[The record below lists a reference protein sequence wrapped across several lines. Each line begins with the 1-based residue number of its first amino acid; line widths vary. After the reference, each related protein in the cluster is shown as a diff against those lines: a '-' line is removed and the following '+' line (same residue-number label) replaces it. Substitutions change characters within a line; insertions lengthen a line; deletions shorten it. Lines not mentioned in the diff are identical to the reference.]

1 MDSTTTPSIRIYF
14 FCQNKNLTFDF
25 MEFTRIPAEEIQ
37 YYIRLKPGETKRATH
52 YALVPSSDMPPG
64 WEDVVYLAQPLT
76 DSSGGVRPSE
86 YIYVLVNRSIPNM
99 VKIGMTTR
107 SVDERAREINR
118 GTGVPTPWIP
128 VYSLP
133 CYASGI
139 LEKRVHERLA
149 QYRINEDREMF
160 GVTSNTA
167 QQVIEDLGKDFTNIL
182 LAEMIERNSHS

>member
-1 MDSTTTPSIRIYF
+1 MD
-14 FCQNKNLTFDF
+14 
-25 MEFTRIPAEEIQ
+25 FTRVPAEEIQ

-107 SVDERAREINR
+107 SVDERAREINKA
-118 GTGVPTPWIP
+118 TGVPTPWIP
-128 VYSLP
+128 VYSFP

-149 QYRINEDREMF
+149 PYRITEDGEMF

-167 QQVIEDLGKDFTNIL
+167 QQVIEELGKDFTNVL
-182 LAEMIERNSHS
+182 LAEAVERNSRS